1 MRVRDRVARALI
13 RLYPAEFRDEYAGEM
28 EQLVRD
34 QSRAGGGWRWADL
47 IVDIARTA
55 PREHGSVLMN
65 DLRYAIRMIARSP
78 LFSTAVILTVAL
90 AIGATTAIFSVVNA
104 VILQPLPFDHP
115 QRLVQVNEK
124 NDKLKLPNF
133 GASVLNYLSW
143 QEQTRTLE
151 LAAFGFASYSL
162 SGECDP

>member
-1 MRVRDRVARALI
+1 MEETARLSALLRHARAVGLVPKTVEPMRVRDRVARALI

-34 QSRAGGGWRWADL
+34 QSRAGGGWRWANL

-78 LFSTAVILTVAL
+78 LFS
-90 AIGATTAIFSVVNA
+90 
-104 VILQPLPFDHP
+104 
-115 QRLVQVNEK
+115 R
-124 NDKLKLPNF
+124 
-133 GASVLNYLSW
+133 
-143 QEQTRTLE
+143 R
-151 LAAFGFASYSL
+151 
-162 SGECDP
+162 